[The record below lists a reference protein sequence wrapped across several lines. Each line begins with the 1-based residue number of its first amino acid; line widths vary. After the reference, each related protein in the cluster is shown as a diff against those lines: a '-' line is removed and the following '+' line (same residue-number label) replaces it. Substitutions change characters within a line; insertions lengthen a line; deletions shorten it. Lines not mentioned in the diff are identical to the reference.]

1 MQKVATIALSK
12 ILIFLLY
19 QPLFSQEKIE
29 FISANPFNFRDIIVH
44 LEKQESQEI
53 FGTLTLPKINNENIK
68 FPLIIALAGSKGWAE
83 HHYKYL
89 EMYNEMGIATFEINS
104 FKSRNVTSTVGN
116 QIKVTTAMMIL
127 DSYKALEELSKHP
140 NIDSNK
146 IAITG
151 WSLGGGVALYAG
163 WEPLRKAINPTHS
176 FAAHLSM
183 YPPCIIEPL
192 NLNFTSSP
200 IHILI
205 GELDNWTPADKCL
218 EFVNKLYNSGTD
230 INITVYD
237 DSHHSFDRES
247 EPIID
252 PKGYILTNCSYK
264 IKNDGTILTNRL
276 NFPIRSPLM
285 QKISLAFCAK
295 RGPIYGGNTD
305 ARKAS
310 IKFSKEFMKK
320 HLIE

>member
-44 LEKQESQEI
+44 LEKQESQEV
-53 FGTLTLPKINNENIK
+53 FGTLTLPKTNNENIK

-140 NIDSNK
+140 NVDSNK

-163 WEPLRKAINPTHS
+163 WEPLRKAINTTHS
-176 FAAHLSM
+176 FVAHLSI

-218 EFVNKLYNSGTD
+218 ELVNKLYNSGTD

-252 PKGYILTNCSYK
+252 QKGYVLTNCSYK
-264 IKNDGTILTNRL
+264 IKNDGTILTNRS

-320 HLIE
+320 HLME